1 MNPAREWTGREATAL
16 RKALRI
22 TTERFASKLN
32 VAPRTVANW
41 AATPEMV
48 PRTAVQDALDDLLG
62 RSTPAVRA
70 RFDELLDGHDDGLSG
85 HVQALRVAIAVVT
98 KDSDV
103 LLVRRRDDA
112 SGLSWQFPAG
122 VIKPGERGE
131 DIAVR
136 ETLAETGVHCAV
148 RGQIGSRLHPA
159 TGVYCDYY
167 TCDYL
172 AGEAE
177 NRDAVE
183 NAGVAWVSR
192 NDLTR
197 FVAREKIY
205 PPILRHLEEQRDTAH
220 R

>member
-16 RKALRI
+16 RKALRL
-22 TTERFASKLN
+22 TTDRFASRLG

-48 PRTAVQDALDDLLG
+48 PRVAVQDALDDLLG
-62 RSTPAVRA
+62 RAAPATRS
-70 RFDELLDGHDDGLSG
+70 RFEELLDDNEDGLPG
-85 HVQALRVAIAVVT
+85 HVQALRVAISVVT
-98 KDSDV
+98 NGNQV

-112 SGLSWQFPAG
+112 AGISWQFPAG

-131 DIAVR
+131 DVAVR

-148 RGQIGSRLHPA
+148 RERIGSRLHPA
-159 TGVYCDYY
+159 TGVYCDYFA
-167 TCDYL
+167 CDYL

-205 PPILRHLEEQRDTAH
+205 PPILRHLEEQRDPAS